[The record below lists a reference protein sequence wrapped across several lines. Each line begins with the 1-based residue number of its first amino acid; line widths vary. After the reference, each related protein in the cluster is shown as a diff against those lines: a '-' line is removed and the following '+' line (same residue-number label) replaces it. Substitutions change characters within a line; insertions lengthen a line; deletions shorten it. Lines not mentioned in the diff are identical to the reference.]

1 MTTLTFDAGLPD
13 EVIWDDTAGS
23 ITARADATAGTA
35 NALRFADIDD
45 DQWTSFHLLAQAT
58 PSENTLTV
66 RFETSSENNYDYL
79 RIYLDGTDI
88 LEPSEPGA
96 SGTGAGWEEF
106 STTLADGAHT
116 ITFEYSKDGSVDSGD
131 DTIYFSAIT
140 YPPAT
145 LPLAPLTSEAEGTF
159 TLKARYW
166 QIFMEGRGEAKPD
179 SGSTLTGGQ
188 TTFGYTELAEIQFRE
203 IKGGPRLHPVA
214 GGTTFPPY
222 VESGTV
228 PTYGITVLD
237 GAGVDK
243 AFDDDPTTTLRTS
256 NGHFAIGYIFPEPVH
271 IGEVA
276 FTSGNPL
283 FNMFE
288 AFSLQWSTN
297 GERSFPSGGF
307 YDPVTFDSDPQ
318 VLATLYGQVDW
329 AEGETRVITAYN
341 DRDDIFAGSVVAS
354 GTDKDNAFC
363 AANGMAMMRMSS
375 GYDQSWLKAVMVH
388 NWDARTGIRARAV
401 VYNVDFAN
409 FPKPTTLVGSSVVRT
424 FLTPGFNR
432 FEFNPPLELSNS
444 HIQVGIHTD
453 TALTAGMSFTANA
466 ENTYNLSV
474 AYSDTPTADITG
486 TVTTLHGSQIPVYG
500 VIGFT
505 PPPVGTG
512 TSALDDLTSEAE
524 GAAFSPV
531 ISTPTGTGA
540 STLDDLTSDGNGPGA
555 LSAIRQTV
563 TLTGAERRT
572 ITLYGTVRRIA

>member
-1 MTTLTFDAGLPD
+1 MTTLTFDAGLP
-13 EVIWDDTAGS
+13 EYITWDDTAGS
-23 ITARADATAGTA
+23 IVARADATAGTA

-131 DTIYFSAIT
+131 DTIYFSSIT
-140 YPPAT
+140 FPPAT

-159 TLKARYW
+159 ILKARYW
-166 QIFMEGRGEAKPD
+166 QIFMSGRGEAKPD
-179 SGSTLTGGQ
+179 SGSTLTGQ

-228 PTYGITVLD
+228 PTYGITVRD
-237 GAGVDK
+237 GHGVDK
-243 AFDDDPTTTLRTS
+243 AFDDDPTTTLQTS
-256 NGHFAIGYIFPEPVH
+256 NGHFAIGYTFPEPVH

-276 FTSGNPL
+276 FTSGNAL
-283 FNMFE
+283 FNMFD
-288 AFSLQWSTN
+288 AFRLEWSST
-297 GERSFPSGGF
+297 EDRSFPSGSF
-307 YDPVTFDSDPQ
+307 YDPVTFDTQSI
-318 VLATLYGQVDW
+318 ATLEGQVDW
-329 AEGETRVITAYN
+329 AEGEVRVITSYN
-341 DRDDIFAGSVVAS
+341 DQDDIFAGQVVAS

-363 AANGMAMMRMSS
+363 AANGMAMADMSP
-375 GYDQSWLKAVMVH
+375 GYDQSWLKAVMIH
-388 NWDARTGIRARAV
+388 NWDAVTGIRARAV
-401 VYNVDFAN
+401 VYNLDFAN
-409 FPKPTTLVGSSVVRT
+409 YPKPGTLRGSSVVRT
-424 FLTPGFNR
+424 HLTSGFNR
-432 FEFNPPLELSNS
+432 FEFNPPLELEGSA
-444 HIQVGIHTD
+444 IQVGIHTD
-453 TALTAGMSFTANA
+453 TALTAGMGFSANPQG
-466 ENTYNLSV
+466 NYNLSV
-474 AYSDTPTADITG
+474 VYSDTPTADLTG
-486 TVTTLHGSQIPVYG
+486 VAAVQHSSEFPIYG

-512 TSALDDLTSEAE
+512 TSTLDDLTSEAE